1 MGVVMNE
8 KELLNDLRERVVDS
22 FSGRLVALVVFG
34 SWAKGVSTPE
44 SDMDILI
51 VLNKED
57 GYRDYEE
64 FFEKVESPLKD
75 RYGIVKLSP
84 VIRGDDHVSGLTSF
98 LWDESYIIL
107 FDRDDFFSKVVEAIR
122 RLKKE
127 GKIIYKKR
135 PLPHY
140 VTKL

>member
-1 MGVVMNE
+1 MYE
-8 KELLNDLRERVVDS
+8 KEILNDLREMIVDA
-22 FSGRLVALVVFG
+22 FDTRLVALVVFG
-34 SWAKGVSTPE
+34 SWAKGLSTPE
-44 SDMDILI
+44 SDLDILI
-51 VLNKED
+51 VLNKEE
-57 GYRDYEE
+57 GYRDYER

-75 RYGIVKLSP
+75 RYGVVKLSP
-84 VIRGDDHVSGLTSF
+84 VIRREDHVSGLTSF

-107 FDRDDFFSKVVEAIR
+107 FDRDDFFSKIVEAIR

-127 GKIIYKKR
+127 GKIIYKER